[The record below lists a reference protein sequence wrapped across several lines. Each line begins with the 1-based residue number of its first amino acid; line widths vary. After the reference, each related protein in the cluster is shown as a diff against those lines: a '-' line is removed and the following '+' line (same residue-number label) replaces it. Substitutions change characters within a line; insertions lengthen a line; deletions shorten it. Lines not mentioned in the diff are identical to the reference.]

1 MIEREHDRIP
11 YSVQVEFRTASSFLV
26 AYSVNLSRGGLFLE
40 TDADVPAGSQIDLSF
55 AVPGAGPIALSGIVA
70 WRRGRDNADGGPA
83 GLGIEFHDI
92 GALLGSTID
101 RLVAGYDGISIL
113 VFSHDRQDRSSLA
126 RLIRSIMSTADV
138 VSAGDARVAETLLT
152 DDIDLAVI
160 DVDAEPDGALA
171 ALRAA
176 KHVSPP
182 VPTVALAS
190 SKKLRERARASGA
203 DEVASNPPPFGEL
216 QVMMVRALG
225 RPLAVR

>member
-1 MIEREHDRIP
+1 
-11 YSVQVEFRTASSFLV
+11 
-26 AYSVNLSRGGLFLE
+26 
-40 TDADVPAGSQIDLSF
+40 
-55 AVPGAGPIALSGIVA
+55 
-70 WRRGRDNADGGPA
+70 
-83 GLGIEFHDI
+83 
-92 GALLGSTID
+92 
-101 RLVAGYDGISIL
+101 
-113 VFSHDRQDRSSLA
+113 
-126 RLIRSIMSTADV
+126 MSTADV

-176 KHVSPP
+176 KQVSPP